1 MLPKT
6 IQKVDEKNGEN
17 SIEKWRPNVPKKGAQ
32 REAKTTQDPDKLPT
46 KSRHGARDHRDA
58 KKEPKWS
65 QNGAKREPKG
75 TPKQWKINKK

>member
-6 IQKVDEKNGEN
+6 IQKVDEKNAEN
-17 SIEKWRPNVPKKGAQ
+17 SIEKWRPNVPKNGAQ

-46 KSRHGARDHRDA
+46 KSRHGARDPPRRQKGG

-65 QNGAKREPKG
+65 QMGGKREPEDY
-75 TPKQWKINKK
+75 PK